1 VIDESTQ
8 LVQEAIEAW
17 NRGDANSLVEM
28 ADPEI
33 ELTPVVNASVAGR
46 PYRGHDGVR
55 RFVRDYREA
64 FEDFELHS
72 GEVHRFGEFSVWT
85 GMVRAKGRDSGVEL
99 DQPFA
104 TVSELRGEKTIRFRS
119 YLDPEEATRDAEDG
133 SI

>member
-1 VIDESTQ
+1 MIDGPAQ
-8 LVQEAIEAW
+8 LVQNAIEAW
-17 NRGDANSLVEM
+17 NRGDAESLVEL

-33 ELTPVVNASVAGR
+33 ELTPVVNTSVAGK

-64 FEDFELHS
+64 FEEFELHS
-72 GEVHRFGEFSVWT
+72 GEVHRFGDFIVWT

-104 TVSELRGEKTIRFRS
+104 TVSELRGEKTVRFRS
-119 YLDPEEATRDAEDG
+119 YLNPDDAMRAAEERE
-133 SI
+133 I

>member
-1 VIDESTQ
+1 VIDDPTE
-8 LVQEAIEAW
+8 LVQRAIEAW
-17 NRGDANSLVEM
+17 NRGDTDSLIEL
-28 ADPEI
+28 ADPDI
-33 ELTPVVNASVAGR
+33 EMTPVVNASVAGR

-72 GEVHRFGEFSVWT
+72 GEVHRFGEFIVWT

-104 TVSELRGEKTIRFRS
+104 TVSELRGEKTVRFRS
-119 YLDPEEATRDAEDG
+119 YLDPDAAMRAAEERAL
-133 SI
+133 